1 MHVCTG
7 GVCMYVCMYVH
18 TYVCICICHKLHV
31 AKDVHISHI
40 IALISTEYVTT
51 SKYHIELLV
60 GWHID
65 KAPKVTH
72 LHIVVGF

>member
-1 MHVCTG
+1 MKCRLAEDMLVILFP
-7 GVCMYVCMYVH
+7 V
-18 TYVCICICHKLHV
+18 
-31 AKDVHISHI
+31 
-40 IALISTEYVTT
+40 ISTEYVTT

-72 LHIVVGF
+72 LHMVVDF